1 MSEQD
6 ELKIRFVEIVALFYI
21 NEVGKRR
28 IS

>member
-6 ELKIRFVEIVALFYI
+6 ELKIRFGEIVALCYI